1 MLGVKIT
8 DLPLITVLRDTDQ
21 LLVAREDSSRRVPGS
36 AFIRPADIVNFTT
49 ALQTLS
55 SNTIFTTNTSTIL
68 LNYDNNSRVLA
79 AEVNIVPQNKGG
91 TGFTNYS
98 DNQVLV
104 GTAAGTLSRF
114 MLSATNGLSFTKV
127 NNQLV
132 LSNDIPFGNTNLTN
146 TTSTSTVTISS
157 STGTSIII
165 QSAAVSAAGVMSATD
180 KQNLLTLVKHLSVE
194 VNNNFVVTTQLNN
207 YTLLV
212 NSANNVLIELPTNVE
227 FGTKIGFIKIGNGDI
242 SFVPGFGATI
252 TAAPNST
259 FTKLTQKYVYG
270 YAEYRNPSIGW
281 HLYGELSS
289 EYPRTLQGPQQIDTV
304 QKVGFTT
311 NGLADIFYYQ
321 KNWDKS
327 TMTYT
332 SMTVTLN
339 NDPRAVVDF
348 TTDRIGKPF
357 RYRLQSTIGEDSLI
371 EDGPQ
376 YRGVFSTG
384 NAALS
389 SL

>member
-36 AFIRPADIVNFTT
+36 AFIRPADIANFTT

-55 SNTIFTTNTSTIL
+55 TNTIFTTNTPTIL
-68 LNYDNNSRVLA
+68 LNYDNNSRLLA
-79 AEVNIVPQNKGG
+79 AEINLVSQNKGG

-114 MLSATNGLSFTKV
+114 GLSATNGISFTKTS
-127 NNQLV
+127 NQLV
-132 LSNDIPFGNTNLTN
+132 ISNDTPFRDTNLTN
-146 TTSTSTVTISS
+146 TASTSTVTISS
-157 STGTSIII
+157 STGTSTVI
-165 QSAAVSAAGVMSATD
+165 QNAAVSAAGVMSAED
-180 KQNLLTLVKHLSVE
+180 KRDLLTLVKHLSAE
-194 VNNNFVVTTQLNN
+194 VSSNFVVTTQLNN

-212 NSANNVLIELPTNVE
+212 NSANQVLIELPTNVE

-242 SFVPGFGATI
+242 SFVPGLSSTI

-259 FTKLTQKYVYG
+259 FTKLTQKYVYA

-289 EYPRTLQGPQQIDTV
+289 QYPRTLQGPQQIDTV
-304 QKVGFTT
+304 QKVSFTT
-311 NGLADIFYYQ
+311 ISLADILYYE
-321 KNWDKS
+321 KNWDK
-327 TMTYT
+327 TTNTYT
-332 SMTVTLN
+332 SMTITLN
-339 NDPRAVVDF
+339 SNPRAVVDF

-357 RYRLQSTIGEDSLI
+357 RYRLESSIGEDSLAK
-371 EDGPQ
+371 DGPD
-376 YRGVFSTG
+376 YYGIFSTG
-384 NAALS
+384 NVALS